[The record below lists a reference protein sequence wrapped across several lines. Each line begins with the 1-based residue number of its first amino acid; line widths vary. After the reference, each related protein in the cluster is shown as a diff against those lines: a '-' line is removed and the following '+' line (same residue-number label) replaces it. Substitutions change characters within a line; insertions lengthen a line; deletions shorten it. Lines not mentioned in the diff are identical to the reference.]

1 MRNLYQAAADAA
13 ICYAEH
19 LDGRSVFPLKADIER
34 LQELDVPL
42 QEEPVDPAVVL
53 ADLDRLGSPATVAT
67 TGGRYYGFVTGSSLP
82 AATASAMLAAAWDQ
96 NGSYRALSPINAALE
111 EVASR
116 WLLDVLGL
124 PADAGVG
131 FVTGGTMANF
141 TCLAAA
147 RHAVL
152 QSAGWDVEAQG
163 LFGAPPITVIVG
175 DEVHASALKAIRLLG
190 LGSER
195 VVRVPADNQ
204 GRMRAEL
211 LPVISGPTIVLIQ
224 AGNVNS
230 GAFDPAAEVIEKAH
244 QAGAWV
250 HVDGAFG
257 LWTLA
262 SKNHTHLTAG
272 FNQADSWAMDAHK
285 WLNVPQDSGLAII
298 RSAVNQ
304 RAAMSATAAYLIAGS
319 DREPCHYTPEMSR
332 RARGVEIWAALRSL
346 GRSGLS
352 DLVNRTCTYARLF
365 AAGLTGAGY
374 EVLNDVVINQVLV
387 SFGSPER
394 TQAVVRAVQDEGTT
408 WCGGTVWQG
417 HTAMRISVSSW
428 ATTEDDVTRSLQAIL
443 NAAAAH

>member
-1 MRNLYQAAADAA
+1 MKTLYQAAADAA
-13 ICYAEH
+13 IRYAEH

-34 LQELDVPL
+34 LTELDVPL
-42 QEEPVDPAVVL
+42 QDEPVDPAVVF

-67 TGGRYYGFVTGSSLP
+67 TGGRYYGFVTGGSLP

-111 EVASR
+111 EIASR

-124 PADAGVG
+124 PGDAGVG

-152 QSAGWDVEAQG
+152 QTVGWEVEAQG

-211 LPVISGPTIVLIQ
+211 MPTINGPTIVLIQ

-230 GAFDPAAEVIEKAH
+230 GAFDPAAEVIKKAH

-262 SKNHTHLTAG
+262 SKHHAHLTAG

-298 RSAVNQ
+298 RNAVDQ

-352 DLVNRTCTYARLF
+352 DLVNRTCKYARLF
-365 AAGLTGAGY
+365 AAGLTSAGY

-394 TQAVVRAVQDEGTT
+394 TKAVVSAVQEEGTT

-428 ATTEDDVTRSLQAIL
+428 ATTEADVTRSLEAIL
-443 NAAAAH
+443 KAAAD

>member
-13 ICYAEH
+13 IRYAEH
-19 LDGRSVFPLKADIER
+19 LDGRSVFPLKTDIER

-42 QEEPVDPAVVL
+42 QDEPVDPAVVF

-67 TGGRYYGFVTGSSLP
+67 TGGRYYGFVTGGSLP
-82 AATASAMLAAAWDQ
+82 AATAAAMLAAAWDQ

-111 EVASR
+111 EIASR

-124 PADAGVG
+124 PGDAGVG

-152 QSAGWDVEAQG
+152 QTAGWDVEAQG

-211 LPVISGPTIVLIQ
+211 LPDISGPTIVLIQ

-257 LWTLA
+257 LWALA
-262 SKNHTHLTAG
+262 SKHHTHLTVG

-298 RSAVNQ
+298 RSAVDQ

-394 TQAVVRAVQDEGTT
+394 TKAVVSAVQEEGTT

-428 ATTEDDVTRSLQAIL
+428 ATTEADVTRSLEAIL
-443 NAAAAH
+443 KAAAH

>member
-13 ICYAEH
+13 IRYAEH
-19 LDGRSVFPLKADIER
+19 LDGRSVFPLKTDIER

-42 QEEPVDPAVVL
+42 QEEPVDPDLVL
-53 ADLDRLGSPATVAT
+53 AELDRLGSPATVAT
-67 TGGRYYGFVTGSSLP
+67 TGRRYFGFVTGGSLP
-82 AATASAMLAAAWDQ
+82 AATAAAMLAAAWDQ

-111 EVASR
+111 EIASR

-124 PADAGVG
+124 PGDAGVG

-152 QSAGWDVEAQG
+152 QTVGWDVEAQG
-163 LFGAPPITVIVG
+163 LFGAPPITIIVG

-204 GRMRAEL
+204 GRMRSEL
-211 LPVISGPTIVLIQ
+211 MPTINGPTIVLIQ

-230 GAFDPAAEVIEKAH
+230 GAFDSAAAVIEKAH

-257 LWTLA
+257 LWALA
-262 SKNHTHLTAG
+262 SKYHAHLTAG

-298 RSAVNQ
+298 RNAVDQ

-352 DLVNRTCTYARLF
+352 DLVNRTCKYARLF

-394 TQAVVRAVQDEGTT
+394 TKAVVRAVQEEGTT

-417 HTAMRISVSSW
+417 HTAMRISISSW

-443 NAAAAH
+443 KAAAH

>member
-13 ICYAEH
+13 IRYAEH
-19 LDGRSVFPLKADIER
+19 LDRRSVFPLKADIER

-42 QEEPVDPAVVL
+42 QDEPVDPAVVF
-53 ADLDRLGSPATVAT
+53 ADLERLGSPTTVAT
-67 TGGRYYGFVTGSSLP
+67 TGGRYYGFVTGGSLP
-82 AATASAMLAAAWDQ
+82 AATAAAMLAAAWDQ

-111 EVASR
+111 EIASR

-124 PADAGVG
+124 PGDAGVG

-152 QSAGWDVEAQG
+152 QTAGWDVEAQG

-211 LPVISGPTIVLIQ
+211 LPDISGPTIVLIQ

-257 LWTLA
+257 LWALA
-262 SKNHTHLTAG
+262 SKHHTHLTVG

-298 RSAVNQ
+298 RNAVDQ

-352 DLVNRTCTYARLF
+352 DLVNRTCKYARLF
-365 AAGLTGAGY
+365 AAGLTSAGY
-374 EVLNDVVINQVLV
+374 KVLNDVVINQVLV
-387 SFGSPER
+387 SFGSSER
-394 TQAVVRAVQDEGTT
+394 TKAVVSAVQEEGTT

-417 HTAMRISVSSW
+417 QTAMRISVSSW
-428 ATTEDDVTRSLQAIL
+428 ATTEVDVTRSLEAIL
-443 NAAAAH
+443 KAAAH

>member
-13 ICYAEH
+13 IRYAEH
-19 LDGRSVFPLKADIER
+19 LDGRSVFPLKTDIER

-42 QEEPVDPAVVL
+42 QEEPVDPDLVL
-53 ADLDRLGSPATVAT
+53 AELDRLGSPATVAT
-67 TGGRYYGFVTGSSLP
+67 TGRRYFGFVTGGSLP
-82 AATASAMLAAAWDQ
+82 AATAAAMLAAAWDQ

-111 EVASR
+111 EIASR

-124 PADAGVG
+124 PGDSGVG

-152 QSAGWDVEAQG
+152 QTVGWDVEAQG
-163 LFGAPPITVIVG
+163 LFGAPPITIIVG

-204 GRMRAEL
+204 GRMRSEL
-211 LPVISGPTIVLIQ
+211 MPTINGPTIVLIQ

-257 LWTLA
+257 LWALA
-262 SKNHTHLTAG
+262 SKYHAHLTAG

-298 RSAVNQ
+298 RSAVDQ

-346 GRSGLS
+346 GRSGLA
-352 DLVNRTCTYARLF
+352 DLVNRTCKGARLF

-394 TQAVVRAVQDEGTT
+394 TKAVVSAVQEEGTT

-428 ATTEDDVTRSLQAIL
+428 ATTEADVTRSLEAIL
-443 NAAAAH
+443 KAASH

>member
-13 ICYAEH
+13 IRYAEH
-19 LDGRSVFPLKADIER
+19 LDRRSVFPLKADIER

-42 QEEPVDPAVVL
+42 QDEPVDPAVVF
-53 ADLDRLGSPATVAT
+53 ADLERLGSPTTVAT
-67 TGGRYYGFVTGSSLP
+67 TGGRYYGFVTGGSLP
-82 AATASAMLAAAWDQ
+82 AATAAAMLAAAWDQ

-111 EVASR
+111 EIASR

-124 PADAGVG
+124 PGDAGVG

-152 QSAGWDVEAQG
+152 QTAGWDVEAQG

-211 LPVISGPTIVLIQ
+211 LPDISGPTIVLIQ

-257 LWTLA
+257 LWALA
-262 SKNHTHLTAG
+262 SKHHTHLTVG

-298 RSAVNQ
+298 RSAVDQ

-394 TQAVVRAVQDEGTT
+394 TKAVVSAVQEEGTT

-428 ATTEDDVTRSLQAIL
+428 ATTEADVTRSLEAIL
-443 NAAAAH
+443 KAAAH